1 VGGGGSGLES
11 VGFVFQS
18 DVTERRDFWG
28 LPTAGKKRFECNKL
42 GDNGG
47 RVPMP
52 FPSNCWKLLIRLILA
67 AIWGAKRRRDGLSS
81 VVVRFAGVM
90 KQPWFHKL
98 KGRAATSDMSAESCP
113 VNSEGILSST
123 RDV

>member
-28 LPTAGKKRFECNKL
+28 LPTADEKRFECNKL

-47 RVPMP
+47 PDPLR
-52 FPSNCWKLLIRLILA
+52 F
-67 AIWGAKRRRDGLSS
+67 RDNG
-81 VVVRFAGVM
+81 
-90 KQPWFHKL
+90 
-98 KGRAATSDMSAESCP
+98 
-113 VNSEGILSST
+113 
-123 RDV
+123 